1 MEGKVMST
9 NRGLENLKLAVKN
22 DQEESPNIH
31 DYQGKLDWIIE
42 RAKHYGSSK
51 HGDRL
56 LRQKKE

>member
-1 MEGKVMST
+1 MST